1 MNCKLF
7 VSLVLLLF
15 LSSIKTLAQ
24 STVTGTVTDSAT
36 RNPLQS
42 VSVLVKGTSAGAQT
56 GADGKFTIAVP
67 AGATTLVISSVGYTS
82 QEVAIGSENL
92 NISLSSS
99 STVLTDVVVIGYGT
113 VKKKDLTGAIST
125 VSEKDFQKGTI
136 VTPDQLIAGKV
147 AGVQVIS
154 NGGAPGAG
162 STIRIRGGA
171 SLNATND
178 PLIVVDG
185 VPLASPLP
193 ADRIAGISNSL
204 ALINPDD
211 IESFSIAK
219 DAASTAIYGS
229 RASNGV
235 IFITTKKGK
244 RGPAK
249 FNFST
254 VESLG
259 TIANE
264 LDVLTGDQMRDYVN
278 KAATENPVAYGAYPA
293 LLGNANTDWQKEIFQ
308 NAFTTNNTLSVSG
321 SAKSLPYRVSV
332 GYLNQD
338 GLLKIDNLQRASAD
352 IALNPVLFDNHLK
365 IDINIKGTYAESQF
379 AQQGAIGNAVRF
391 DPTQPVYDSKGDY
404 FEWRQANGT
413 FNTLSNAN
421 PVAQLYQNH
430 STGKTLRSIG
440 NIQLDYKFHFLPA
453 LHANLNLGYDA
464 TDGHGKFNS
473 DDSAK
478 TANSTYNYKGTKG
491 QYQQYNTYTFGE
503 FYLNYLKDITSI
515 NSNLNVIGGYGY
527 YNNRIAKYNFYTF
540 FLNNDTVPGTKP
552 SAPLE
557 INYQTLISYYA
568 RAIFTVANK
577 YIFAGS
583 IRTDGSSRFA
593 KENRW
598 GVFPSG
604 AFTWRINQED
614 FLKGS
619 NVVSDLKLRL
629 SYGVT
634 GQQDGIP
641 YYNYLPAY
649 YPTSTSSQY
658 QVGNSFYNLYSPAAY
673 VADIKWEQTS
683 AYNIGIDFG
692 FMKNRI
698 SGSVDLYQKKTKDLL
713 NTVNIPVGTNFSNQ
727 ITTNIGDMDTKGVEV
742 SLNVTPVQTA
752 DWRWDL
758 SYNFSYNK
766 REITKL
772 TLNDDPSFKGN
783 LTGGISGATG
793 QTIEINSVGYQP
805 QAYFVFKQVYDEKT
819 GKPIEGLY
827 DDLNRDG
834 AVNDN
839 DKYRYKSPF
848 APYTMGLTN
857 NLSYKNW
864 SLNMVFRANIGNYL
878 YNNIQ
883 SDLGVTRNIL
893 NPLVFIQNAPVDALK
908 TGFVNNQ
915 YQSDYYIE
923 NASFLKMDNIGLSY
937 NAGKVFHDKVGLIL
951 GANCQNVFVIT
962 KYSGVDPEVY
972 LNRDN
977 DVTRVGIDNVI
988 YPRARTFSISA
999 NLNF

>member
-15 LSSIKTLAQ
+15 LFSTRTLAQ
-24 STVTGTVTDSAT
+24 STVTGIVTDSAT
-36 RNPLQS
+36 HNPLQS
-42 VSVLVKGTSAGAQT
+42 VSVLVKGTGTGAQT
-56 GADGKFTIAVP
+56 GADGKFKIAVP
-67 AGATTLVISSVGYTS
+67 AGATTLVVSSVGYGS
-82 QEVAIGSENL
+82 KEVTIGSGDL

-99 STVLTDVVVIGYGT
+99 SSVLTDVVVIGYGT
-113 VKKKDLTGAIST
+113 VKKKDLTGSIST
-125 VSEKDFQKGTI
+125 VSEKDFQKGAI
-136 VTPDQLIAGKV
+136 STPDQLIAGKV

-178 PLIVVDG
+178 PLIVLDG
-185 VPLASPLP
+185 VPLTGDGLPGVASPL
-193 ADRIAGISNSL
+193 AM
-204 ALINPDD
+204 INPAD
-211 IESFSIAK
+211 IESFNIAK

-254 VESLG
+254 INSLG

-264 LDVLTGDQMRDYVN
+264 LDVLTGGQMRDYVN
-278 KAATENPVAYGAYPA
+278 AAAAANPTAYAAYPA
-293 LLGNANTDWQKEIFQ
+293 LLGTANTDWQKEIFQ

-338 GLLKIDNLQRASAD
+338 GLLKTDNLQRASAN

-379 AQQGAIGNAVRF
+379 AQQGAISNAVRF

-404 FEWRQANGT
+404 FEWRQANGS

-440 NIQLDYKFHFLPA
+440 NIQLDYKFHFLPD

-464 TDGHGKFNS
+464 TDGHGNYNS

-478 TANSTYNYKGTKG
+478 TANSTYNYRGTKS

-503 FYLNYLKDITSI
+503 FYLNYIKDFTSI

-540 FLNNDTVPGTKP
+540 FLDNDTVPGTKP
-552 SAPLE
+552 AAPLN
-557 INYQTLISYYA
+557 IDYQTLISYYG
-568 RAIFTVANK
+568 RAIFTVANR

-604 AFTWRINQED
+604 AFTWRLNQED
-614 FLKGS
+614 FLKNS
-619 NVVSDLKLRL
+619 NVLSDLKLRL

-649 YPTSTSSQY
+649 YPTATSSQY
-658 QVGNSFYNLYSPAAY
+658 QIGNNFYNLYSPAPY

-692 FMKNRI
+692 FLKNRI
-698 SGSVDLYQKKTKDLL
+698 TGSVDVYQKKTKDLL

-742 SLNVTPVQTA
+742 TLNVTPVQTA

-783 LTGGISGATG
+783 PTGRISGATG

-827 DDLNRDG
+827 DDVNRDG
-834 AVNDN
+834 AINDN

-893 NPLVFIQNAPVDALK
+893 NPLVFIQNAPAAALK

-923 NASFLKMDNIGLSY
+923 NASFLKMDNIGLTY
-937 NAGKVFHDKVGLIL
+937 NAGKVFNNKVGLIL